1 MQFNLARIDLV
12 SLRLAVLCS
21 ETGSLS
27 AASRRAH
34 CSVSAASER
43 LSALEDALGQRL
55 FLRDHRGLR
64 ITAAGELLVRHG
76 ALILERLQLLHGQ
89 LAASELATAAPQ
101 AREDAVPCG
110 ILARAPASRS

>member
-1 MQFNLARIDLV
+1 MRFNLARIDLV

-43 LSALEDALGQRL
+43 LSALEDALGQR
-55 FLRDHRGLR
+55 FFVRDHRGLR

-76 ALILERLQLLHGQ
+76 ASILESLQLLHGQ
-89 LAASELATAAPQ
+89 LAAPELASAPLE
-101 AREDAVPCG
+101 ARQDTE
-110 ILARAPASRS
+110 

>member
-1 MQFNLARIDLV
+1 M
-12 SLRLAVLCS
+12 LCS

-89 LAASELATAAPQ
+89 LAAPELATAALQ
-101 AREDAVPCG
+101 AGEDAVPCG
-110 ILARAPASRS
+110 ALTRAPASPS

>member
-55 FLRDHRGLR
+55 FVRDHRGLH
-64 ITAAGELLVRHG
+64 ITTAGELLVRHG
-76 ALILERLQLLHGQ
+76 VLILERLQLLHGQ
-89 LAASELATAAPQ
+89 LAAPELATAALE
-101 AREDAVPCG
+101 AREDVQ
-110 ILARAPASRS
+110 